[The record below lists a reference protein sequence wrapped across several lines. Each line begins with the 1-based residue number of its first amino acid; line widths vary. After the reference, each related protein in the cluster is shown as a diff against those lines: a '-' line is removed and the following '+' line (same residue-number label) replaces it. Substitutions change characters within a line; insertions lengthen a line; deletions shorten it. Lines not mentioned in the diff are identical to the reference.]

1 MQSNDHQKLLFVIN
15 PRSGKKPLDWEK
27 IIHDHFKKLPH
38 QVIIFNLLGNND
50 AELLKQKIN
59 ELSPDVVIAVGGDGT
74 VKLVA
79 ENLLR
84 SNTLLGIIPAG
95 SANGMAK
102 ELAIPEARE
111 KVFEILLEGHTK
123 IIDLIRIN
131 NEWCMHL
138 SDVGLNAQLVKYFQS
153 SKKRGWWG
161 YARSSLKVLWNRKLM
176 RIQISSDTQSI
187 VRHAFMV
194 VIANARKYGTGATI
208 NPEGSVEDGFFE
220 VVIVRRLSW
229 AELLKMLISHKPFDP
244 EKIEVIKTKRA
255 TLTCKRKYHFQVDGE
270 YRGRVNLV
278 EAKIETGQIRV
289 IVPGK

>member
-1 MQSNDHQKLLFVIN
+1 MQSNNRQKLLFVIN
-15 PRSGKKPLDWEK
+15 PQSGKKPPDWEG
-27 IIHDHFKKLPH
+27 IIREYFKKLPH
-38 QVIIFNLLGNND
+38 QVVIFKLIGNND
-50 AELLKQKIN
+50 TELIRQKID

-84 SNTLLGIIPAG
+84 SNTLLGIIPSG
-95 SANGMAK
+95 SANGMAR
-102 ELAIPEARE
+102 ELEIPEARE
-111 KVFEILLEGHTK
+111 KAFEILLKGQTK

-138 SDVGLNAQLVKYFQS
+138 SDIGLNAQLIKYFQS

-161 YARSSLKVLWNRKLM
+161 YARSSLKVIWNRKLM

-187 VRHAFMV
+187 LRHAFMV

-220 VVIVRRLSW
+220 VVVVRRLSW

-244 EKIEVIKTKRA
+244 EKIEVIKTKKA
-255 TLTCKRKYHFQVDGE
+255 TLACKRKYPFQVDGE
-270 YRGRVNLV
+270 YRGRVNLI
-278 EAKIETGQIRV
+278 EAKIETGQIKV
-289 IVPGK
+289 IIPGR